1 MMYRSLN
8 DSRIRRTFSEALRE
22 GLAPDRGL
30 YVPVELPAIA
40 WEGLKGCT
48 LSELATN
55 FLSPLVGDAIS
66 PSDLHTLMS
75 DALDFPIPL
84 HHVEDSLHLLELY
97 HGPTAAFK
105 DVGGRIMS
113 RLLGATTHERLT
125 VLVATSG
132 DTGSAVA
139 QGFFEVPGIDVV
151 ILYPSGRI
159 SQIQEQQL
167 TTVGSNVVALEV
179 LGSFDDCQSMVK
191 EAFLD
196 QTLQSARAL
205 TSANSINIGRW
216 MPQAIY
222 YAWATAQAEEAL
234 NFVVPSGNFGN
245 IAAGVLAMRMGM
257 PARSFVAAVNANDG
271 MARYV
276 QSGIFT
282 PRKSIST
289 LSNAMDVGDPSNRP
303 RLEWLYASQGRQ
315 LEHELRAR
323 AVSDDETLGEMLHY
337 WKAHGTLICP
347 HTAVGTHVASSIELD
362 GPTAVLATADAAK
375 FGDVVERATGQTPGI
390 PASLSGCLKREKSS
404 IILPANYPALRSFLL
419 DTDTA

>member
-48 LSELATN
+48 LPELAAN
-55 FLSPLVGDAIS
+55 LMGPLVGDAIS
-66 PSDLHTLMS
+66 PSNLLMLMS
-75 DALDFPIPL
+75 DALNFPIPL
-84 HHVEDSLHLLELY
+84 RQVEGSKHMLELY

-113 RLLGATTHERLT
+113 RLLGATSHERLT

-179 LGSFDDCQSMVK
+179 KGSFDECQSLVK

-257 PARSFVAAVNANDG
+257 PARTFIAAVNANDG

-276 QSGIFT
+276 ENGIFT

-323 AVSDDETLGEMLHY
+323 AVSDDETLAEMRHY
-337 WKAHGTLICP
+337 WKAHGSLICP
-347 HTAVGTHVASSIELD
+347 HTAVGTRVASSIELD

-375 FGDVVERATGQTPGI
+375 FGDVVERATGQTPDI
-390 PASLSGCLKREKSS
+390 PASLSGCLTRTKSS
-404 IILPANYPALRSFLL
+404 VILPAEYPALRSYLL
-419 DTDTA
+419 DTLTA